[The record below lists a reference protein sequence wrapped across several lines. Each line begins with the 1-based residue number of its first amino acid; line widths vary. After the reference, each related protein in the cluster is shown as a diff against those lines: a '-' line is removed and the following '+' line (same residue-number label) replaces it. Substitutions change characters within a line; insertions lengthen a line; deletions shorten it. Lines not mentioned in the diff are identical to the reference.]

1 MSAREGLGSA
11 FAAAVGEWPAASKRV
26 VRVSPAANGG
36 WRASLTEPVPA
47 VLPDVLDIP
56 VPLMSTQPDAEVFA

>member
-1 MSAREGLGSA
+1 MSARGGLGSA

-26 VRVSPAANGG
+26 VRVSPAENGG

-47 VLPDVLDIP
+47 ALPDVLDIP
-56 VPLMSTQPDAEVFA
+56 VPPVSAQPDVEVFA